1 MAAVGT
7 PYEHELLVAVVVHLL
22 RVALKLE
29 LSPDPRNNLEVL
41 QTYRFRAVDRSW
53 CDVLAKEEGRLM
65 KVVNRSMGAS
75 DAMRGQGEKSVPYLN
90 MIFLSIRWNVRT
102 GVEAFRKF
110 Q

>member
-1 MAAVGT
+1 
-7 PYEHELLVAVVVHLL
+7 
-22 RVALKLE
+22 
-29 LSPDPRNNLEVL
+29 
-41 QTYRFRAVDRSW
+41 
-53 CDVLAKEEGRLM
+53 M